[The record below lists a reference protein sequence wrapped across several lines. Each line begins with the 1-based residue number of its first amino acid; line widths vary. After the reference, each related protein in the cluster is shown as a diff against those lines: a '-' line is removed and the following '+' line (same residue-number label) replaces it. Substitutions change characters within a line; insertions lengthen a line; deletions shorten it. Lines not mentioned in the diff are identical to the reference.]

1 MLTLST
7 AQLDA
12 WLAMFIYPVARVSG
26 IVLAAPL
33 YSHQAI
39 PQRVKVL
46 LIVALAIAVAPMA
59 GTMPEVAPASAT
71 GLSILAGQV
80 LIGLTI
86 GFVMRIVFN
95 AIDMA
100 GELTGLQ
107 MGLGF
112 ATFFDPTNST
122 NTPVVAQLYGLFA
135 MLFFLAFNGHLIVIG
150 LLIKSFDVMP
160 VASFAAG
167 SFDAISI
174 ARYGQQVFAIG
185 LLFALPIV
193 AALLAANLALGVL
206 TRAAPQL
213 NLFAVGFPATIL
225 GGIVL
230 LMLLLPGLLPLFE
243 NIFMQSANFAL
254 EWVSST
260 SQP

>member
-1 MLTLST
+1 VLTLST

-12 WLAMFIYPVARVSG
+12 WLALFIYPLARVSG
-26 IVLAAPL
+26 IVAVAPL
-33 YSHQAI
+33 YSHQSI

-46 LIVALAIAVAPMA
+46 LSLALAIAVAPMA
-59 GTMPEVAPASAT
+59 GTMPDIPPASGT
-71 GLSILAGQV
+71 GLAILGGQF
-80 LIGLTI
+80 LIGITI
-86 GFVMRIVFN
+86 GFVMRLVFA

-135 MLFFLAFNGHLIVIG
+135 MLFFLAFNGHLIILG
-150 LLIKSFDVMP
+150 LLVKSFNVMP
-160 VASFAAG
+160 VNAFTAG
-167 SFDAISI
+167 TFDAITI
-174 ARYGQQVFAIG
+174 AQYGQQVFVIG

-193 AALLAANLALGVL
+193 AALLAANIALGIL

-213 NLFAVGFPATIL
+213 NLFAVGFPATL
-225 GGIVL
+225 FGGIVL
-230 LMLLLPGLLPLFE
+230 LMFLLPRLLPLFE
-243 NIFMQSANFAL
+243 TIFMDSANFAL
-254 EWVSST
+254 AWISGSG
-260 SQP
+260 P

>member
-7 AQLDA
+7 AQIDA
-12 WLAMFIYPVARVSG
+12 WLALFIFPLARVSG
-26 IVLAAPL
+26 IVVVAPL
-33 YSHQAI
+33 YSHQSI

-46 LIVALAIAVAPMA
+46 MALALTIAIAPMA
-59 GTMPEVAPASAT
+59 GSMPDIPPASGT
-71 GLSILAGQV
+71 GLAILAGQF

-86 GFVMRIVFN
+86 GFVMRIVFA

-150 LLIKSFDVMP
+150 LLVKSFQMMP
-160 VASFAAG
+160 VAGFTAG
-167 SFDAISI
+167 GFDAIAI
-174 ARYGQQVFAIG
+174 ARYGQQVFVIG

-213 NLFAVGFPATIL
+213 NLFAVGFPATIF

-243 NIFMQSANFAL
+243 GIFMQSANFAL
-254 EWVSST
+254 DWISSGG
-260 SQP
+260 P

>member
-1 MLTLST
+1 VLTLST

-12 WLAMFIYPVARVSG
+12 WLALFIYPLARVSG
-26 IVLAAPL
+26 IVVVAPL
-33 YSHQAI
+33 YSHQSI

-46 LIVALAIAVAPMA
+46 LALALTISVAPMA
-59 GTMPEVAPASAT
+59 GSMPDIPPASGT
-71 GLSILAGQV
+71 GIAILAGQF

-86 GFVMRIVFN
+86 GFVMRIVFA

-150 LLIKSFDVMP
+150 LLVKSFEMMP
-160 VASFAAG
+160 IASFAAG
-167 SFDAISI
+167 SFDAIAI
-174 ARYGQQVFAIG
+174 ARYGQQVFIIG

-213 NLFAVGFPATIL
+213 NLFAVGFPATIF

-243 NIFMQSANFAL
+243 GIFMQSANFAL
-254 EWVSST
+254 DWVSSGG
-260 SQP
+260 P

>member
-7 AQLDA
+7 AQLEV
-12 WLAMFIYPVARVSG
+12 WLALFMFPLARVSG
-26 IVLAAPL
+26 IVVVAPL
-33 YSHQAI
+33 YSHQSI

-46 LIVALAIAVAPMA
+46 LTLALTIAVAPMA
-59 GTMPEVAPASAT
+59 GSMPDILPASGT
-71 GLSILAGQV
+71 GLAILAGQF

-86 GFVMRIVFN
+86 GFVMRLVFA

-150 LLIKSFDVMP
+150 LLMKSFELMP
-160 VASFAAG
+160 VASFVTG
-167 SFDAISI
+167 NFDAITI
-174 ARYGQQVFAIG
+174 ARYGQQVFVIG

-213 NLFAVGFPATIL
+213 NLFAVGFPATIF

-230 LMLLLPGLLPLFE
+230 LMLLLPALLPLFE

-254 EWVSST
+254 DWISNG
-260 SQP
+260 P